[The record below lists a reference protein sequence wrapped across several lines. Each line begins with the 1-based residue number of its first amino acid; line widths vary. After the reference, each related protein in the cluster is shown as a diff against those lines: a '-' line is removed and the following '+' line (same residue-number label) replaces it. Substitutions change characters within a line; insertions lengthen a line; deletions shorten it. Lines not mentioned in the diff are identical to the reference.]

1 MQPSA
6 RSLATP
12 TGVTGAGN
20 NGCMSEPVSR
30 AASHVPYPTS
40 PAAPVGGTVP
50 DLDPD
55 LDSDPDVYREHG
67 EISADGHAEELPSDR
82 FLDRE
87 RSWLAFNE
95 RVLELAEDR
104 EVPLLE
110 RANFLAIFASNLDE
124 FFMVRVAGLK
134 RRIATGVATRS
145 ASGLQP
151 REVLEQIWTRSR
163 ELMERHA
170 RCYQQDIAPALAE
183 EELHLIRWGELTEK
197 EQARLFTLFRQQIYP
212 VLTPLAV
219 DPAHPFPY
227 ISGLSLN
234 LAVVVRNPVT
244 QHQHF
249 ARVKVPPLLS
259 RFLEASPHRWV
270 PLEDVIAAHLEELFP
285 GMEVLAHHM
294 FRVTRNEDLEVEEDD
309 VENLLQALEKELL
322 RRRFGPPVR
331 LEVEE
336 SIDAYVLEL
345 LVRELNVSDAEV
357 YPLPGPLDLTGLSG
371 IVSAMDRPDL
381 KYPKFVART
390 QRDLAQVESAQPP
403 DVFAALRERDVLLHH
418 PYDSFSTSV
427 QAFLEQAAGDPDV
440 LAIKQTLYRTSGD
453 SPIVDALIDAAE
465 SGKQVLVLVEIK
477 ARFDEQAN
485 IKWARKL
492 EESGCHVV
500 HGLVG
505 LKTHG
510 KFSLVVRQE
519 GETLRRYAHVGTGN
533 YHPKTAR
540 LYEDLGLLT
549 ADQQVGADLSDLF
562 NRLSG
567 YSRRETYRRLLVAP
581 TSLRDGLVSRI
592 QREIAHHRAG
602 RPAFVRFK
610 LNSIVDETVVDALYR
625 ASQAGVPVDLWV
637 RGICAL
643 RPGVPGLS
651 ENVRVRSVLGRFLE
665 HSRIF
670 AFGNGDEPEV
680 WLGSGDMM
688 HRNLDRR
695 IEALVRVPDPGHRT
709 SLIKLLETG
718 MGDATAS
725 WHLGSDGGW
734 TRHAHDSDGAP
745 LRNIQESLIEG
756 RKRRRGPAA

>member
-1 MQPSA
+1 MTQQPQPSVGSIA
-6 RSLATP
+6 AHRPSNVP
-12 TGVTGAGN
+12 GAG
-20 NGCMSEPVSR
+20 
-30 AASHVPYPTS
+30 
-40 PAAPVGGTVP
+40 P
-50 DLDPD
+50 DLGLEPD
-55 LDSDPDVYREHG
+55 IDSDVDLYEDGQGHPARTA
-67 EISADGHAEELPSDR
+67 ADLPSDR

-95 RVLELAEDR
+95 RVLELAEDPDT
-104 EVPLLE
+104 PLLE
-110 RANFLAIFASNLDE
+110 RANFLAIFAGNLDE

-151 REVLEQIWTRSR
+151 REVLELIWNRSR
-163 ELMERHA
+163 ELMARHA
-170 RCYQQDIAPALAE
+170 ACYQHDVAPALAAE
-183 EELHLIRWGELTEK
+183 GLHLLRWAELTEK

-234 LAVVVRNPVT
+234 LAVVVRNPVSG
-244 QHQHF
+244 HNHF
-249 ARVKVPPLLS
+249 ARVKVPPLLP
-259 RFLEASPHRWV
+259 RFLEASPYRYV

-309 VENLLQALEKELL
+309 AENLLQALEKELM

-336 SIDAYVLEL
+336 TIDPYVLDL
-345 LVRELNVSDAEV
+345 LVRELKVSEAEV

-371 IVSAMDRPDL
+371 IASALERPEL
-381 KYPKFVART
+381 KYPKFVAGT
-390 QRDLAQVESAQPP
+390 HRDLAEVESASAP
-403 DVFAALRERDVLLHH
+403 DIFAALRERDVLLHH

-427 QAFLEQAAGDPDV
+427 QAFLEQAAADPDV

-492 EESGCHVV
+492 EEAGCHVV
-500 HGLVG
+500 YGLVG
-505 LKTHG
+505 LKTHC
-510 KFSLVVRQE
+510 KLSLVVRQE

-540 LYEDLGLLT
+540 RYEDLGLLT

-567 YSRRETYRRLLVAP
+567 YSRRQTYRRLLVAP
-581 TSLRDGLVSRI
+581 HSLRDGLVTRI
-592 QREIAHHRAG
+592 QKEITHHKAG
-602 RPAFVRFK
+602 REAYVRIK
-610 LNSIVDETVVDALYR
+610 VNSIVDETVCDALYR
-625 ASQAGVPVDLWV
+625 ASMAGVPVDVWV

-651 ENVRVRSVLGRFLE
+651 ENIRVRSVLGRFLE
-665 HSRIF
+665 HSRVF
-670 AFGNGDEPEV
+670 CFGGGGEPEV
-680 WLGSGDMM
+680 WLGSADMM

-695 IEALVRVPDPGHRT
+695 IEALVRVTDPAHRA
-709 SLIKLLETG
+709 SLNRLLETG
-718 MGDATAS
+718 MSDGTAS
-725 WHLGSDGGW
+725 WHLGPDGDW
-734 TRHAHDSDGAP
+734 RRHAHDGSGAP
-745 LRNIQESLIEG
+745 LPNVQELLIEG
-756 RKRRRGPAA
+756 RRRTRGPTAT